1 MDFEDHKPI
10 ENVAIENDESQ
21 NPVYT
26 NAKGEA
32 NLSVINSNQKLSFY
46 HPDYYPLKK
55 LVLHQGNK
63 LPKVYLKR
71 KEFELEELIISAS
84 KWSQKSSKI
93 VSKTSSIS
101 QKEVAL
107 QNPQTTADLLGIKGN
122 VFIQKSQQGGGSP
135 IIRGFSANRLVY
147 NVDGVRMNNAIFRSG
162 NLQNVIN
169 LDPFSI
175 ERTEVLFG
183 PGSVI
188 YGSDAIGGVMSFR
201 TLNPRLSGDYKKIFE
216 GNAGVRYSS
225 ANKEKTGHLDFNF
238 GKKKWALLT
247 SVTYWDYDHLRQG
260 KYGPDDYL
268 KTTYVKR
275 INNQDVI
282 VPQSDPLLQIPTG
295 YSQFNLMQKIKWVP
309 KQDWDLTYAL
319 HYSTTSNF
327 GRYDRHNRLI
337 NGQPRYATWDYG
349 PQNWALNHLKI
360 KHDRK
365 NKWYTSATADLANQ
379 NFEESR
385 INRNFG
391 IPTQNITSENV
402 KAYSANFDFLKEIN
416 TKLSLNYGVEGVI
429 NKVKSNGSILHIET
443 NSTTKGIAR
452 YPNATWSAMGAYI
465 SSDYQWKKNITLQG
479 GFRYNRFNLEADF
492 INNNIFFDFPFRKT
506 ELKNETITGS
516 IGSIFRFQNQWLLKT
531 NFGTAFRAPNV
542 DDLGKVFD
550 SEPGALTV
558 PNPNL
563 KPEYAYNFDVGIA
576 KIFKNR
582 LQMELT
588 SYFTHLDEALVRRN
602 FSFNGA
608 TEILFEGELSRV
620 QAIQNAAT
628 SVVYGLQT
636 SLEYKFSKSWTLQ
649 SSFNYQK
656 GIEETSDGFTSPSRH
671 ATPWFGLTRL
681 SYQLKNLTLEINSNY
696 QGEQSFEKLAFSERT
711 KSEIYAKDENGNNFS
726 PSWYTI
732 NFKSFYKINSFLN
745 AGAGIENITNQR
757 YRAYS
762 SGLSG
767 AGTNVILS
775 IGANW

>member
-21 NPVYT
+21 NSVFT

-32 NLSVINSNQKLSFY
+32 NVSVIDSNQKLSFY

-63 LPKVYLKR
+63 LSKVYLKR

-201 TLNPRLSGDYKKIFE
+201 TLNPRLSVDDKKIFD
-216 GNAGVRYSS
+216 GNTGVRYSS

-238 GKKKWALLT
+238 GAKKWALLS

-327 GRYDRHNRLI
+327 GRYDRHNRLR

-391 IPTQNITSENV
+391 ISTQNITSEKV

-429 NKVKSNGSILHIET
+429 NKVKSNGSIIHIET
-443 NSTTKGIAR
+443 NSTPKGIAR

-492 INNNIFFDFPFRKT
+492 TNNNSFFDFPFRKT

>member
-10 ENVAIENDESQ
+10 ENVAIKNDESQ

-63 LPKVYLKR
+63 LPKVYLKI

-84 KWSQKSSKI
+84 KWPQKSSKI

-238 GKKKWALLT
+238 GKKKWALLS

-327 GRYDRHNRLI
+327 GRYDRHNRLR